1 MEEGPEPQEWVERS
15 VEHQHHHHAEHP
27 APEATRQTTML
38 YAITAA
44 ILAVFAAFGSL
55 LSGHEANQAIIHQ
68 TQATDQ
74 WSYYQSKSTKGH
86 VYEVGKEIVRALAT
100 AQGPAELAKIQQTLE
115 TFEQQVSK
123 YESQKADSEKEA
135 RKKEQESQHEFQ
147 KHHYYALGIAAFQI
161 GIVLASISILVRYRL
176 LWFASLFAG
185 LVGIGFLGR
194 GMFLRIPEQTAERAL
209 NRLSSPAGQL
219 LTVDSGAARHRE
231 GRTLPIQGDDC
242 DWRPQD
248 TARGAFAT
256 GSQSNPRGIP
266 NGTSVGIMQAAPP
279 EPARMPLQCN
289 LLRTRMRSIIPT
301 AYQS

>member
-15 VEHQHHHHAEHP
+15 VEHHHHHHAEHP
-27 APEATRQTTML
+27 SPEANWQTTMVS
-38 YAITAA
+38 AITAA

-86 VYEVGKEIVRALAT
+86 VYEVGKEIVRALAV
-100 AQGPAELAKIQQTLE
+100 AQGPADLAKIQHTLE
-115 TFEQQVSK
+115 TFEQQVRK

-135 RKKEQESQHEFQ
+135 RKKEQESEHEFQ

-176 LWFASLFAG
+176 LWIASLFAG

-194 GMFLRIPEQTAERAL
+194 GMFLKIPEETAGRAL
-209 NRLSSPAGQL
+209 NRLTSPPGL
-219 LTVDSGAARHRE
+219 LLAVDPCSARHRD
-231 GRTLPIQGDDC
+231 GRKLPIQDDA
-242 DWRPQD
+242 PQLS
-248 TARGAFAT
+248 G
-256 GSQSNPRGIP
+256 
-266 NGTSVGIMQAAPP
+266 
-279 EPARMPLQCN
+279 
-289 LLRTRMRSIIPT
+289 
-301 AYQS
+301 